1 MEHWTK
7 MERGRTYLYF
17 VKSPEVLRDRQIGFG
32 VN

>member
-7 MERGRTYLYF
+7 MERGKTYLYF
-17 VKSPEVLRDRQIGFG
+17 VKSSEVLRDRQIGFG